1 MQFNEMINK
10 GQNIDATIAVCKSND
25 EGIIKA
31 IIKCI
36 KQTRAKFILFDEEP
50 QDELIR
56 SFNLSHEE
64 FEKIKIVQTRDY
76 EHTISEC
83 VRAVNEG
90 TANLIMKGLVS
101 SSEILK
107 EILKDK
113 YSLKTTQRISHLSFF
128 KIPTYHKI
136 LAFSDVAMN
145 IAPDVNQKIE
155 ITENVIS
162 NLKKLGI
169 DTPKIAVLSAIET
182 VNPKMQSSVD
192 AKEIVDYIKKE
203 NTDVEIE
210 GPLAFDAAINKR
222 ASIIKKISSNVSWNI
237 DAAIVPQIE
246 SGNILYKSLV
256 YLANADVASVIVG
269 AKVPV
274 ILTSRSDSSKDKFHS
289 ICCALTLV

>member
-83 VRAVNEG
+83 VRSVNEG
-90 TANLIMKGLVS
+90 TTNLIMKGLVS

-128 KIPTYHKI
+128 KIPTYHKM
-136 LAFSDVAMN
+136 LAISDVAMN

-155 ITENVIS
+155 ITEKR
-162 NLKKLGI
+162 LKF
-169 DTPKIAVLSAIET
+169 AVDSDNQKNE
-182 VNPKMQSSVD
+182 
-192 AKEIVDYIKKE
+192 EIVLQAQVEE
-203 NTDVEIE
+203 NVVNEVAVE
-210 GPLAFDAAINKR
+210 
-222 ASIIKKISSNVSWNI
+222 
-237 DAAIVPQIE
+237 
-246 SGNILYKSLV
+246 
-256 YLANADVASVIVG
+256 NADINDADLCKEEKSGDTLSSDTSVCDG
-269 AKVPV
+269 
-274 ILTSRSDSSKDKFHS
+274 DKQ
-289 ICCALTLV
+289 V